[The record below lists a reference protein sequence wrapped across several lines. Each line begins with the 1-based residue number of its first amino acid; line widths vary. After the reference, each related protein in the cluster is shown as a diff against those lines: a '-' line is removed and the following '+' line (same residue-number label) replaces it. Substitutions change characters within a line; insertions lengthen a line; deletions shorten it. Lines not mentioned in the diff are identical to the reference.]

1 MAKILIGLD
10 EMEQTTRNL
19 LVIPEEEKMEDNPNF
34 RKVLDEV
41 VGEYLGIDTYRE
53 NDEDYTD
60 IEEEYNELLDNLADG
75 NNDRFDDFF
84 LYYEDA
90 PIFNG
95 TEELEY

>member
-34 RKVLDEV
+34 RKVLDKV
-41 VGEYLGIDTYRE
+41 VGDYLGIDSYRE
-53 NDEDYTD
+53 NDEQYTD
-60 IEEEYNELLDNLADG
+60 VEEDYKELLDNLADG
-75 NNDRFDDFF
+75 NNVGFDDFQ

>member
-41 VGEYLGIDTYRE
+41 VGDYLGIDSYRE
-53 NDEDYTD
+53 NDENFTD
-60 IEEEYNELLDNLADG
+60 IEEDYNELLDNLADG
-75 NNDRFDDFF
+75 NNVGFDDFL